1 VLSHNSNLSFDSD
14 FQNRD
19 LAAKLGLHQVF
30 GSAPSVEMLLQEMA
44 NMAQEIHALLPMK
57 SPVTAQNWNSIQT
70 LSPSEQW
77 ILSMDDPSFGNN
89 AEASSSSRY
98 KEA

>member
-1 VLSHNSNLSFDSD
+1 
-14 FQNRD
+14 
-19 LAAKLGLHQVF
+19 
-30 GSAPSVEMLLQEMA
+30 
-44 NMAQEIHALLPMK
+44 MAQEIHALLPMK